1 MTVGL
6 MTAPTEQ
13 AVGYVR
19 NATLNED
26 LEGRVRRNFHD
37 PTIIKDSKSCYTNS
51 LNRICSV
58 YSLCSACLNTDR
70 SGSALIEFDKMQ
82 RYHQTMQLPV
92 GASLTLVA
100 TEHRDYTVLVLLV
113 ATWQC

>member
-37 PTIIKDSKSCYTNS
+37 PTIIKDSKFSVFYCSLSTLLQYLLAHCLRLQYYIIQLEAYTYTCGS
-51 LNRICSV
+51 IVLTATYLHFAVLGCTLIARD
-58 YSLCSACLNTDR
+58 NT
-70 SGSALIEFDKMQ
+70 Q
-82 RYHQTMQLPV
+82 Y
-92 GASLTLVA
+92 
-100 TEHRDYTVLVLLV
+100 
-113 ATWQC
+113 

>member
-37 PTIIKDSKSCYTNS
+37 PTIIKDSKYCCN
-51 LNRICSV
+51 
-58 YSLCSACLNTDR
+58 A
-70 SGSALIEFDKMQ
+70 
-82 RYHQTMQLPV
+82 
-92 GASLTLVA
+92 
-100 TEHRDYTVLVLLV
+100 
-113 ATWQC
+113 